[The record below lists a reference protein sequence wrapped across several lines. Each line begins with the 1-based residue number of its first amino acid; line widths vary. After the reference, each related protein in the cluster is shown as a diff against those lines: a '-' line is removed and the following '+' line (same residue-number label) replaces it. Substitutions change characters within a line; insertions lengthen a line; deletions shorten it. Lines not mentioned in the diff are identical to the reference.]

1 MQIASLLVSVLLLQG
16 GGKLEKKDVKIGTG
30 PAAQVGDFL
39 TMEYTGTLTN
49 GTVFDSSKKPGR
61 TPFKFMIGAGSVI
74 KGWDQGIIG
83 MKVGGVRKLVI
94 PGSLA
99 YGEKAMGP
107 IPANAT
113 LKFDVELKNIQRA
126 KYITTQPGHGPATKF
141 GDSISVHYLGKLSDG
156 KKFDSSYDRN
166 KPIDVVI
173 GNTRLIPGFTQALVG
188 MKVGEK
194 RTVTI
199 PPDLGYG
206 ERGAGT
212 VIPPNATIVFDL
224 ELVKIN

>member
-16 GGKLEKKDVKIGTG
+16 GGKLEIKDVKIGTG
-30 PAAQVGDFL
+30 PAAQAGDYL

-61 TPFKFMIGAGSVI
+61 TPFKFMIGAGMVI
-74 KGWDQGIIG
+74 KGWDQGIVG
-83 MKVGGVRKLVI
+83 MKVGGTRKLVI

-99 YGEKAMGP
+99 YGERAMGP

-126 KYITTQPGHGPATKF
+126 KYVITKPGHGPATKF

-166 KPIDVVI
+166 QPFEVVI
-173 GNTRLIPGFTQALVG
+173 GKTGLIPGFTQALIG
-188 MKVGEK
+188 MKEGEK

-199 PPDLGYG
+199 PPDLGYR

-224 ELVKIN
+224 ELVKIH